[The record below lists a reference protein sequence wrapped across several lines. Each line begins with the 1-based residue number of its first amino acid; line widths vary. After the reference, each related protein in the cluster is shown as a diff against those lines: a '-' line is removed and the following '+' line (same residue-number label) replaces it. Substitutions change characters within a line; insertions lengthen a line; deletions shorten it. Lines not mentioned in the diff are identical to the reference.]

1 MVWCGALTGGNGNEG
16 PTDLDG
22 EGISFF
28 NFEGQFDIFTY
39 KLGLISMTY

>member
-28 NFEGQFDIFTY
+28 NFEVLSMHVKIS
-39 KLGLISMTY
+39 LILI